1 MSRVVAAPNPFSANT
16 LRAEARSLA
25 LFWAL
30 SSSRRPAWS
39 AAANSGVTQV
49 FYPARSLGSRKIA
62 RVTDASPSLKPGQAA
77 TDIPSRGDWAKFPKL
92 GLLVSTRADRASGPC
107 ARRSRGRYDRGRSA
121 RRPPGG
127 GPARRRAGGH
137 RKGGV
142 RPVPDGPVEPRAQRV
157 GSRARAI

>member
-1 MSRVVAAPNPFSANT
+1 MSRVVAAPKPFSANT

-39 AAANSGVTQV
+39 AAAHSWVTQV
-49 FYPARSLGSRKIA
+49 FYPARSLGSRQI

-92 GLLVSTRADRASGPC
+92 GLLVSTRADRASG
-107 ARRSRGRYDRGRSA
+107 
-121 RRPPGG
+121 
-127 GPARRRAGGH
+127 
-137 RKGGV
+137 
-142 RPVPDGPVEPRAQRV
+142 
-157 GSRARAI
+157 